1 MKILFDTYI
10 YQLQKTGGINRYF
23 VEIIK
28 GLPEDFYPRIFP
40 KIEEKLFVPFHPKL
54 KNFRIPPSLR
64 WSSALLKWRMRS
76 MDLIHPTYYHLS
88 GPLTWNTI
96 PGKVVLTVY
105 DFVMMK
111 FSSSYSKSEKII
123 KDQRAAIQRAD
134 YIICISNSTR
144 RDLLEYFPECESRSC
159 VIPLAGSLRASQEG
173 TNSPLQNK
181 YFLYVGGRT
190 FYKNFALTV
199 RTFSLLWKKDKSL
212 RLTVVGAPFNDEE
225 NNLLVQLGVQDAVI
239 LVEHPDDQVLSLLY
253 QHAFLLFYPSEYEGF
268 GLPPLEAMNM
278 GVPVIALHT
287 SSLPEV
293 VGPGGILIEP
303 QKAEPSVLADAVF
316 SLLESESLYHQL
328 SQSAIK
334 QASLFSWNRTVEE
347 TLKIYKMLQ

>member
-23 VEIIK
+23 AEVIG
-28 GLPEDFYPRIFP
+28 GLPQDFYPRIFP
-40 KIEEKLFVPFHPKL
+40 EIEEKLFVPSHPNL
-54 KNFRIPPSLR
+54 KTFWIPHSLR
-64 WSSALLKWRMRS
+64 WSSSLLKWRMS
-76 MDLIHPTYYHLS
+76 SVDLIHPSYYHLS
-88 GPLTWNTI
+88 SPLSWNTI
-96 PGKVVLTVY
+96 PGKVVITVY

-134 YIICISNSTR
+134 YIICISSSTR

-159 VIPLAGSLRASQEG
+159 VVPLAGSLRAPQEV
-173 TNSPLQNK
+173 TSRPLPNR

-190 FYKNFALTV
+190 FYKNFGLTA
-199 RTFSLLWKKDKSL
+199 RTFSLLWKKDKEL
-212 RLTVVGAPFNDEE
+212 RLVVVGTPFNDAEKS
-225 NNLLVQLGVQDAVI
+225 LLAQLGIQDAVV

-253 QHAFLLFYPSEYEGF
+253 QYAFLLFYPSEYEGF
-268 GLPPLEAMNM
+268 GLPPLEAMSM
-278 GVPVIALHT
+278 GVPVIALQT

-293 VGPGGILIEP
+293 VGPAGILIEP
-303 QKAEPSVLADAVF
+303 KKAEPAILAEAVF
-316 SLLESESLYHQL
+316 SLLESESLYRQL

-334 QASLFSWNRTVEE
+334 QASQFSWNYTVEE
-347 TLKIYKMLQ
+347 TLKIYKMFH